1 MHKLCCA
8 ALSVTR
14 SSTLER
20 GGVGRSMPIAIIR
33 RIDRSP
39 QILGEYNRVLNLV

>member
-1 MHKLCCA
+1 
-8 ALSVTR
+8 
-14 SSTLER
+14 
-20 GGVGRSMPIAIIR
+20 MPIAIIR